1 MKSYCPCFL
10 KKQVVPI
17 SVELHMLP
25 FGELPEEG
33 KMCGLFIQDSAMAYT
48 VEFRV
53 AAPAEIFSEQLITQ
67 RLWST
72 SEDLNF

>member
-10 KKQVVPI
+10 KKQVV
-17 SVELHMLP
+17 SVSV
-25 FGELPEEG
+25 ELPEEG

>member
-1 MKSYCPCFL
+1 M
-10 KKQVVPI
+10 V
-17 SVELHMLP
+17 P

-33 KMCGLFIQDSAMAYT
+33 KMYGLFIQDSAMAYT

-53 AAPAEIFSEQLITQ
+53 PAPDEVFSENLITQ

-72 SEDLNF
+72 PEDLNF